1 MVGNVNSTVEP
12 NACLTD
18 SPSSIK
24 RERAV

>member
-1 MVGNVNSTVEP
+1 MVGNVNRTVEP
-12 NACLTD
+12 NACLTN